1 MGQPGWEADK
11 MLDVY
16 IHDYLIKRNLL
27 ASAKTFMTEAKVS
40 PEPVAIDAPG
50 GFLFEWWSV
59 FWDIFISRTNEK
71 HSEKAASYV
80 QAQQLK
86 AREIQVQKEQQ
97 QRQLQQQLY
106 AQIRRNGNHPS
117 FNGAANFSN
126 SENLIGNSMPNAMV
140 SKILE
145 ERLKSPHQREGF
157 DDPTLKRVG
166 ESPSHF
172 LDASSTVLHKTASSP
187 GQPSGPLLQNAAGNV
202 NSASPHGQACPQQI
216 PGNSQGS
223 LVIDSSMF
231 GAHGAMHPKSNLS
244 NPGPNST
251 VPLNGWPMT
260 GMDQLHP
267 GLLQGPKSFLP
278 SPQHLQQ
285 FQLLSSQQQRQVL
298 LQAHSSSLSPV
309 LGETDPRKSKY
320 LWPDGPTVKDGQP
333 LGSDRSQGLGSEM
346 HETSS
351 IGRAALQ
358 DQNDIMFKMTTDQ
371 QQPSLS
377 QQHLQQQQQLQLQ
390 QLQQQ
395 QQQYQQ
401 NALKG
406 QSGRKR
412 KLQSSSEAANSSGTG
427 NTPCLSRNSAP
438 STPSAHTPGDVMSMA
453 GTLQHNNSAK
463 NLLMYG
469 SDRTGGLA
477 SPSNPLVD
485 IDHLGEDCSLDE
497 NVESYISHDGG
508 EQKESVLDTVKS
520 SSEGHKMGPSKGF
533 TFNEVGCLR
542 AHTSKVV
549 CCHFSSDGKLLASAG
564 HDKKAVLWNMDTLKL
579 ESTLQEHNN
588 PITDVRFSPNST
600 HLASSSYDK
609 TVRVWD
615 ANNPTYSLR
624 TFIGHSASVNSL
636 DFHPSN
642 GELLCSCDDNSEIRY
657 WSVNHGSCKK
667 VSKGGRGQLRFQP
680 DRGQFIAATTE
691 NTVAIIDV
699 EADNCIFSLQR
710 HKKPVHSLCWN
721 AIGDYVAS
729 VSEDSVKISS
739 MKAGGRC
746 VQEIACTGNPFQTCV
761 FHPNHPSLLIIGCD
775 RTFEFWNM
783 AENKTMSLESH
794 DALITALAQSPA
806 TGMVA
811 SASHDKCVKLWK

>member
-16 IHDYLIKRNLL
+16 IHDYLLKRNLL

-40 PEPVAIDAPG
+40 TEPVAIDAPG

-80 QAQQLK
+80 QVQQMK
-86 AREIQVQKEQQ
+86 AREMQMQKDQQ
-97 QRQLQQQLY
+97 QRQLQQHLL

-117 FNGAANFSN
+117 FNGAANFNN
-126 SENLIGNSMPNAMV
+126 SENLIGTSMPNTMV
-140 SKILE
+140 SKLLE

-157 DDPTLKRVG
+157 DDPTMKRVG

-172 LDASSTVLHKTASSP
+172 LDASNTVLHKTVSSP
-187 GQPSGPLLQNAAGNV
+187 GQPSGQLLQNTAGSI
-202 NSASPHGQACPQQI
+202 NSASQHGQACSQQI
-216 PGNSQGS
+216 SGNSQGS

-260 GMDQLHP
+260 GVDQLYP
-267 GLLQGPKSFLP
+267 SLLQGQKPFLSTP
-278 SPQHLQQ
+278 QQ
-285 FQLLSSQQQRQVL
+285 FHQFQFLSPQQQRQVM
-298 LQAHSSSLSPV
+298 LQAQASSLSPV
-309 LGETDPRKSKY
+309 LGETDPRKVKH
-320 LWPDGPTVKDGQP
+320 LWADGSTVKDGQQ
-333 LGSDRSQGLGSEM
+333 LGSDRSQGVGSEM

-351 IGRAALQ
+351 IGRAASQ
-358 DQNDIMFKMTTDQ
+358 DQNDIIFKMMPEQ
-371 QQPSLS
+371 QQSSLS

-395 QQQYQQ
+395 HQQ
-401 NALKG
+401 NAPKG

-477 SPSNPLVD
+477 SPSNHLVD
-485 IDHLGEDCSLDE
+485 IEHLGEDCSLDE

-508 EQKESVLDTVKS
+508 EQKESILDTVKC
-520 SSEGHKMGPSKGF
+520 SSEGHRMGSSKGF
-533 TFNEVGCLR
+533 TFKEVGCLR

-564 HDKKAVLWNMDTLKL
+564 HDKKVVLWNMDTLKL
-579 ESTLQEHNN
+579 ESTLQEHNS
-588 PITDVRFSPNST
+588 PITDVRFSPNSN
-600 HLASSSYDK
+600 HLASSSFDK

-615 ANNPTYSLR
+615 ANNPSCSLR
-624 TFIGHSASVNSL
+624 TFIGHSTSVNSL

-657 WSVNHGSCKK
+657 WSVNQGTCKK

-680 DRGQFIAATTE
+680 QLGQFIAATAE
-691 NTVAIIDV
+691 NGVVIFDV
-699 EADNCIFSLQR
+699 ETDTHIYSLQK
-710 HKKPVHSLCWN
+710 HIKPVHSLCWN
-721 AIGDYVAS
+721 ATGEYVAS
-729 VSEDSVKISS
+729 VSEDSVKISAVQS
-739 MKAGGRC
+739 GGRC
-746 VQEIACTGNPFQTCV
+746 IQEVNCTGNPFQTCV
-761 FHPNHPSLLIIGCD
+761 FHPHHQSLLIIGCNQ
-775 RTFEFWNM
+775 TFELWNM
-783 AENKTMSLESH
+783 AENKTVSLKSH
-794 DALITALAQSPA
+794 EALITALAQSPA